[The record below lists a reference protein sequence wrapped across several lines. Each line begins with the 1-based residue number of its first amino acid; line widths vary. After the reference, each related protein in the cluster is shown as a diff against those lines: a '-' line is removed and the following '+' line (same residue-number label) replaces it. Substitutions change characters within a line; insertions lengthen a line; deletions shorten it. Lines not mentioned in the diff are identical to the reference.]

1 MLASGGAEALV
12 LSSRSVVIV
21 HMNFVSNA
29 IFRST
34 CHVRRLHVY
43 KQREAKLHTLGLKM
57 KRRNTGQFLS
67 GFKMENHRIQSAK
80 TLLMKDSS
88 SLYGR
93 EDMVSWLFQMQI
105 TDLNTDLMRFLKT
118 SENKMVMF
126 VIASSLDGIFRRSGK
141 AVE

>member
-1 MLASGGAEALV
+1 MQFSEAHVTSGVYL
-12 LSSRSVVIV
+12 
-21 HMNFVSNA
+21 
-29 IFRST
+29 
-34 CHVRRLHVY
+34 Y
-43 KQREAKLHTLGLKM
+43 KQREAKLQTLGLKM

-93 EDMVSWLFQMQI
+93 EDMVSWLFQMRI
-105 TDLNTDLMRFLKT
+105 TDLNTDLMRFQKT

-126 VIASSLDGIFRRSGK
+126 VIASSLDGIFRRNGK